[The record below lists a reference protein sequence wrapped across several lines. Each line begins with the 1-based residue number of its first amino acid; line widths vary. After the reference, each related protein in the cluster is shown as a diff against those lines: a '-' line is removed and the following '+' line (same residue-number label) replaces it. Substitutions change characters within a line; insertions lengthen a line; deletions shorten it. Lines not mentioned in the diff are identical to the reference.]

1 MVAERASAARCY
13 VDGRRTIATNAQQ
26 GDRQRKFQ
34 NEREAAMIGSAARA
48 YRLAVFTK
56 NWSNPA
62 YAGARL
68 GADRLARRLGCRL
81 THFVPT
87 RPDDVAEQRALLETA
102 LAERPDAILLA
113 PTHATAL
120 NDVLSGLQAL
130 GIPLLLFHQ
139 PTAWRRTCVFC
150 RRR

>member
-1 MVAERASAARCY
+1 MMR
-13 VDGRRTIATNAQQ
+13 
-26 GDRQRKFQ
+26 
-34 NEREAAMIGSAARA
+34 SAARA

-56 NWSNPA
+56 NWTNPA

-68 GADRLARRLGCRL
+68 AADRLARRHGWRL

-102 LAERPDAILLA
+102 LAERPDANLLA

-120 NDVLSGLQAL
+120 NDVLSANATAPRAGGFRAAAAARA
-130 GIPLLLFHQ
+130 GICIVGSRSGDFQ
-139 PTAWRRTCVFC
+139 FD
-150 RRR
+150 